1 MRFINILRTKGV
13 LMAILAFILF
23 AGAPATAHFPWI
35 SMGDHSLDPGRGLKI
50 RLAWGHLF
58 PLDDFL
64 ESDSVDFINVTGP
77 DGNTRKLSSNDGL
90 TYTGSSTDQPGIYY
104 VTAQREPGFFT
115 IKEKGFHIGPKTGI
129 ENAVKCSYSMDSM
142 KAVVN
147 VGNVKSV
154 PDKVFGFPLE
164 LVLLTNPLDA
174 RIGDY
179 MRIQVLYNG
188 KPVHHFRVYAT
199 YEGFSGD
206 GAFAYT
212 NGVDKQG
219 VFNLKVLHAGKWVVY
234 AEKEELYENPSECDV
249 KNYRTSLTFE
259 IR

>member
-1 MRFINILRTKGV
+1 MQFVNIRKMASLLMTVLAVILCAGV
-13 LMAILAFILF
+13 
-23 AGAPATAHFPWI
+23 PASAHFPWV

-50 RLAWGHLF
+50 RLAWGHHF

-64 ESDSVDFINVTGP
+64 EADSVDFISVTGP
-77 DGNTRKLSSNDGL
+77 DGNTRKISSGDGL
-90 TYTGSSTDQPGIYY
+90 TYTGPSTDQPGIYY
-104 VTAQREPGFFT
+104 VTAQRKPGFFT

-129 ENAVKCSYSMDSM
+129 KDAVKCSYSMDTM

-147 VGNVKSV
+147 VGNVKAV
-154 PDKVFGFPLE
+154 PDRVFGLPLE
-164 LVLLTNPLDA
+164 LVPLTNPMDA

-179 MRIQVLYNG
+179 MKIQVLYHG

-199 YEGFSGD
+199 YEGFSGE

-219 VFNLKVLHAGKWVVY
+219 IFNLKVLHAGKWVVY
-234 AEKEELYENPSECDV
+234 AEKEEPYDNPSECDMQ
-249 KNYRTSLTFE
+249 NYRTSLTFE
-259 IR
+259 IE